1 MVPGICT
8 LDSQFSKSIF
18 AHLLLPCLLVRPDKG
33 RSPGEVGH
41 RQYEQLPVEPEV
53 GGVEEGACSSH
64 RLNKLY
70 TCTLVHLYTY
80 TLDWIC
86 TLVQLYTYTLDW
98 MNTLVHLY
106 TSTVP
111 GDQRGGGLVG
121 AGRGGGGQVVI
132 ARRVL
137 ETARI

>member
-1 MVPGICT
+1 M
-8 LDSQFSKSIF
+8 
-18 AHLLLPCLLVRPDKG
+18 
-33 RSPGEVGH
+33 
-41 RQYEQLPVEPEV
+41 
-53 GGVEEGACSSH
+53 
-64 RLNKLY
+64 
-70 TCTLVHLYTY
+70 CTLVHLYTY